1 VTEEGIRIEE
11 FQLNGDVLV
20 AKVKEVVHGGQ
31 VRRIVIKTEEGKT
44 LIDIPLTMG
53 VLGAL
58 LLPQLAALGTIAAMV
73 GRCTLLVEREEE

>member
-1 VTEEGIRIEE
+1 MTEEGIRIEE